1 MEKFQI
7 SCSITN
13 NFIHWTIWN
22 LFISWWVV
30 NSWEQYH
37 FYFFTYAYHII
48 TYIQFF
54 IHQSQ
59 FFFNINIFFWDK
71 CGKFLTY
78 EFCSISALDTLNWM
92 YPYFPTYR
100 AKLFRNPLPFCLSLA
115 ANYSTLS
122 LSLSSQI
129 GTHRQCSAIQ
139 STWVLIF
146 LSAYFYFSNFL
157 LGLNTFTPICL
168 V

>member
-37 FYFFTYAYHII
+37 FYFFTYAYHSI
-48 TYIQFF
+48 TYTQFF

-122 LSLSSQI
+122 LSLSL
-129 GTHRQCSAIQ
+129 HKSAP
-139 STWVLIF
+139 TVNVRRF
-146 LSAYFYFSNFL
+146 RAREF
-157 LGLNTFTPICL
+157 
-168 V
+168 

>member
-1 MEKFQI
+1 MLTHGNNIIFI
-7 SCSITN
+7 FLPMLITLSLTF
-13 NFIHWTIWN
+13 NF
-22 LFISWWVV
+22 L
-30 NSWEQYH
+30 
-37 FYFFTYAYHII
+37 
-48 TYIQFF
+48 YIN
-54 IHQSQ
+54 HN
-59 FFFNINIFFWDK
+59 FFFNINSFFWDK

-122 LSLSSQI
+122 LSSQI

-146 LSAYFYFSNFL
+146 LSAYFYFSNFS

>member
-1 MEKFQI
+1 ML
-7 SCSITN
+7 ITLSLTF
-13 NFIHWTIWN
+13 NF
-22 LFISWWVV
+22 L
-30 NSWEQYH
+30 
-37 FYFFTYAYHII
+37 
-48 TYIQFF
+48 YIN
-54 IHQSQ
+54 HN

-122 LSLSSQI
+122 LSLSLSSQI

-146 LSAYFYFSNFL
+146 LSAYFYFSNFS

>member
-1 MEKFQI
+1 MLTHGNNIIFI
-7 SCSITN
+7 FLPMLITLSLTF
-13 NFIHWTIWN
+13 NF
-22 LFISWWVV
+22 L
-30 NSWEQYH
+30 
-37 FYFFTYAYHII
+37 
-48 TYIQFF
+48 YIN
-54 IHQSQ
+54 HN

-78 EFCSISALDTLNWM
+78 EFCSISAFDTLNWM

-122 LSLSSQI
+122 LSSQI

-146 LSAYFYFSNFL
+146 LSAYFYFSNFS